1 MKILIANPNT
11 STDMLAL
18 MLEEAH
24 RGCRPGTEVAGI
36 AADFGVP
43 YIASHSEMAIAGHAL
58 LDSLARHHEGHDAV
72 VVGAFCHAF
81 VAAAK
86 ELMPVPVIGLA
97 EAGVRAAQI
106 HGRRICIIGLGA
118 SGPGA
123 DEERIDQLGGGDVVS
138 RRGLPMSGTELV
150 ANQRSADA
158 AVVEL
163 GRAAVSEDHADVIVL
178 GGAAF
183 AGMAGRISAELP
195 VPVISPVHYAV
206 GLAELSVASAWRKPS
221 AGAYA
226 PPGDKRTD
234 GLTPELS
241 RFFESSDSGR

>member
-118 SGPGA
+118 S
-123 DEERIDQLGGGDVVS
+123 RT
-138 RRGLPMSGTELV
+138 RSG
-150 ANQRSADA
+150 SISS
-158 AVVEL
+158 
-163 GRAAVSEDHADVIVL
+163 G
-178 GGAAF
+178 
-183 AGMAGRISAELP
+183 AGMWSAGGVFRCRGRSWSRISAAQTRP
-195 VPVISPVHYAV
+195 
-206 GLAELSVASAWRKPS
+206 W
-221 AGAYA
+221 
-226 PPGDKRTD
+226 
-234 GLTPELS
+234 
-241 RFFESSDSGR
+241 SS